1 MMMMRFMIKMITF
14 RAMIIMTKAK
24 MMMKIV
30 MINITRAILMT
41 TMAMIMTMMMNMTM
55 MSKMI
60 NMMMIKHSYLEIMTD
75 FAITDVN
82 FFFISVILE
91 NPRVE
96 FKVLCDCLNCLLFI
110 FSCLS
115 EILFPTV

>member
-1 MMMMRFMIKMITF
+1 MIPMMMTRFMIKMITL
-14 RAMIIMTKAK
+14 RTMIIMTMAII
-24 MMMKIV
+24 MKKTV

-60 NMMMIKHSYLEIMTD
+60 DMMMIKHSYLEIMTD

-82 FFFISVILE
+82 FFFH
-91 NPRVE
+91 
-96 FKVLCDCLNCLLFI
+96 
-110 FSCLS
+110 FSHS
-115 EILFPTV
+115 GEPQS